1 MDRESGHLVV
11 PSMHAGDLLLFMGS
25 GQTHGADAWRAEED
39 RSVVLMNIWG
49 PNRMRGRRPKL

>member
-25 GQTHGADAWRAEED
+25 GQT
-39 RSVVLMNIWG
+39 
-49 PNRMRGRRPKL
+49 